1 MSKRCNKNET
11 GISEQSVKLV
21 EEQYENT
28 YVYCQKEVSQSW
40 ENHFSIRKVAQT
52 NVWTFSII

>member
-28 YVYCQKEVSQSW
+28 CVLLERSVSKLGKSLQYQKSDS
-40 ENHFSIRKVAQT
+40 N
-52 NVWTFSII
+52 